1 MNPMENL
8 FNYITGDNIL
18 FSVVQGYSFYLPF
31 WHFIETLKLEN
42 KNY

>member
-18 FSVVQGYSFYLPF
+18 FSVVQALLIIFTFFG
-31 WHFIETLKLEN
+31 TL
-42 KNY
+42 